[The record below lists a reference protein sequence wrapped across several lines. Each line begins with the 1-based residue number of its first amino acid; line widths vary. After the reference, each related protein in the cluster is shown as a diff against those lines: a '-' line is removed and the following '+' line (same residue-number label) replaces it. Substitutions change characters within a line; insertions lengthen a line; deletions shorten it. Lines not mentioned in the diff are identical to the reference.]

1 MKKKL
6 ILFCYAFSLI
16 LVGCGNKV
24 NTSFEDFTNNL
35 FIQNISENTINLH
48 YSLCNPRQ
56 YGISDMQPSLGDVSA
71 SSKASSDYLKQ
82 CISQLEQCDHDSLSV
97 SQKLDYDV
105 IYDSISTDLKLS
117 GYALYDDMLSPSNGT
132 QSELPVLLAEYDFRS
147 PKDVDDYLLLLS
159 DIPRYF
165 DQIISFEKEK
175 SQAGLFM
182 SDDLCNAVIEQ
193 CEDFIYHP
201 SDNILIKTFNKKIS
215 GFDGMASSEK
225 DTYKSK
231 NEEIVYNYVIPAY
244 KKMISELTKL
254 LGTGKNDLGLCYF
267 KDGSDYYEKLVYRKT
282 GCDDPIDKIY
292 EAIEARQHDDLA
304 ACAMLLS
311 QNPDL
316 ISECDKDLSMKDEDE
331 MLLKLQSSIKDDF
344 PSIDDTDVNH
354 TLSYV
359 DESLQDSLA
368 PAFYLTAPLDDYTNN
383 KIYINPSSKYDG
395 LELFTTLAHEGY
407 PGHLYQTVKSY
418 EYGLSPIRSIL
429 NYGGYTEGW
438 ATYVEMLSYAYAGI
452 DPDAARFLKCNK
464 DFSLSLY
471 AASDIGIHYY
481 GWDFNKL
488 CDFWKDYGIT
498 DVNALK
504 EVQRLII
511 SSPANYLKYYVGY
524 LQIEKLKDSQQ
535 ETLGEDYSDMEFH
548 KAFLKIG
555 PAPFHIIEKYINNPG
570 IS

>member
-1 MKKKL
+1 
-6 ILFCYAFSLI
+6 
-16 LVGCGNKV
+16 
-24 NTSFEDFTNNL
+24 
-35 FIQNISENTINLH
+35 
-48 YSLCNPRQ
+48 
-56 YGISDMQPSLGDVSA
+56 
-71 SSKASSDYLKQ
+71 
-82 CISQLEQCDHDSLSV
+82 
-97 SQKLDYDV
+97 
-105 IYDSISTDLKLS
+105 
-117 GYALYDDMLSPSNGT
+117 
-132 QSELPVLLAEYDFRS
+132 
-147 PKDVDDYLLLLS
+147 
-159 DIPRYF
+159 
-165 DQIISFEKEK
+165 
-175 SQAGLFM
+175 M

-215 GFDGMASSEK
+215 GFDGIASSEK

-231 NEEIVYNYVIPAY
+231 NEKIVYNYVIPAY

-254 LGTGKNDLGLCYF
+254 LGTGKNNLGLCYF

-292 EAIEARQHDDLA
+292 EAIETRQHDDLA

-524 LQIEKLKDSQQ
+524 LQIEKLKDSQK
-535 ETLGEDYSDMEFH
+535 ETLGGDYSDMEFH

>member
-1 MKKKL
+1 
-6 ILFCYAFSLI
+6 
-16 LVGCGNKV
+16 
-24 NTSFEDFTNNL
+24 
-35 FIQNISENTINLH
+35 
-48 YSLCNPRQ
+48 
-56 YGISDMQPSLGDVSA
+56 
-71 SSKASSDYLKQ
+71 
-82 CISQLEQCDHDSLSV
+82 
-97 SQKLDYDV
+97 
-105 IYDSISTDLKLS
+105 
-117 GYALYDDMLSPSNGT
+117 
-132 QSELPVLLAEYDFRS
+132 
-147 PKDVDDYLLLLS
+147 
-159 DIPRYF
+159 
-165 DQIISFEKEK
+165 
-175 SQAGLFM
+175 M

-215 GFDGMASSEK
+215 GFDGMTSSEK

-292 EAIEARQHDDLA
+292 EAIESRQHDDLA

-481 GWDFNKL
+481 GWDFNEL

-524 LQIEKLKDSQQ
+524 LQIEKLKDSQK
-535 ETLGEDYSDMEFH
+535 ETLGGDYSDMEFH